1 MTAAKKDDLVLVHYV
16 GKLDDGSIFDSSEG
30 RDPLEFKIG
39 SQTVIQ
45 GFEDGVIGMTVG
57 DKKTVNIPCA
67 QAYGEVRED
76 MVVAMPKDKFPE
88 DIVPEKGMML
98 QLETEQGDVMPVNI
112 VDVSETEVTLDGN
125 HSLAGKDLTFELEL
139 VEIK

>member
-45 GFEDGVIGMTVG
+45 GFEDGVIGMAVG